1 VNNNAEL
8 MFTECIR
15 IADSLLVIVEDN
27 KIAICYVDDVSAGG
41 GSSQSGGGVRKVR
54 SIY

>member
-15 IADSLLVIVEDN
+15 ITDSLLVLLRII
-27 KIAICYVDDVSAGG
+27 KFKYVMLTTRARGDPHSPVVFG
-41 GSSQSGGGVRKVR
+41 K
-54 SIY
+54 

>member
-1 VNNNAEL
+1 MNNNAEL

-27 KIAICYVDDVSAGG
+27 KIKIKICYVDDASAG
-41 GSSQSGGGVRKVR
+41 GSSQSGGVRKVR